1 MATFTDYIQSVTRQ
15 KIVPSVVE
23 GIVNGNVLTMRLLSN
38 SEEWSGESLKRPLMY
53 QLNSSGGAY
62 SGFDLMSTAQVQTRA
77 QFSFDVRQNYQ
88 SVVLSNLDL
97 AVNATQE
104 RVLDLLKVEMETAE
118 VSMSD
123 RIGTQFYG
131 DGTGTQSKEFNGLN
145 NLVDDGTVAA
155 TVGNLARATYP
166 TALNSS
172 VTSSVGAIT
181 VSRMRTAFDAAC
193 HGADQPS
200 LIVTD
205 KTTWSYLENIFASQI
220 RLNYEGYAQV
230 TKDQSSVTKSNT
242 ALKGEIGFA
251 ALMFRG
257 TPIVKDEKCTTGFIY
272 FLTEKYLKWYGLKH
286 PSHKP
291 IAFTNA
297 NMESGAYDAISG
309 IKGFSWSDLKEPIN
323 QDAEIGQIL
332 LYGNLVCWSPRHQ
345 AVLKGVTS

>member
-1 MATFTDYIQSVTRQ
+1 MATFDDYIKSVTRQ

-23 GIVNGNVLTMRLLSN
+23 GIVNGNVLTMRLLTN
-38 SEEWSGESLKRPLMY
+38 SKVWSGESLKRPLMY
-53 QLNSSGGAY
+53 QVNTSGGSY
-62 SGFDLMSTAQVQTRA
+62 SGFDTFSTAQVNTRVLE
-77 QFSFDVRQNYQ
+77 SWDPRQNYQ

-97 AVNATQE
+97 SVNATQE
-104 RVLDLLKVEMETAE
+104 RVLDLLEVEMETAKI
-118 VSMSD
+118 SMMD

-131 DGTGTQSKEFNGLN
+131 DGTGNSSKDFNGLN

-155 TVGNLARATYP
+155 TVGGLARATYP

-172 VTSSVGAIT
+172 VTTSVGAIT
-181 VSRMRTAFDAAC
+181 VSRMRTAYDAAS
-193 HGADQPS
+193 HGVETPT

-205 KTTWSYLENIFASQI
+205 KTTWSYMEAMFASQI

-230 TKDQSSVTKSNT
+230 TAFDVVKSKE
-242 ALKGEIGFA
+242 ALKGEIGFN

-257 TPIVKDEKCTTGFIY
+257 TPIVKDEKCTTGYVY
-272 FLTEKYLKWYGLKH
+272 FLNEKYLQWFGLKH
-286 PSHKP
+286 
-291 IAFTNA
+291 A
-297 NMESGAYDAISG
+297 NHDNITLGAPDLIDSGAYEKSPSV
-309 IKGFSWSDLKEPIN
+309 KGFAWTGLKEPVN